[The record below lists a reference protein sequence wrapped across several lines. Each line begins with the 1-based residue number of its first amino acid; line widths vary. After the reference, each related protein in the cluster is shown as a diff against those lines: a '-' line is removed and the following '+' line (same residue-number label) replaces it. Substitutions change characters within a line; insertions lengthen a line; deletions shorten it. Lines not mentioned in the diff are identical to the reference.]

1 MAALAIPEIEAT
13 LTETVEFT
21 VLGEPVPWGVGRNP
35 KTGDRFVPNRQ
46 ARARGNV
53 MDAFYRNVEAR
64 GFVSKNEPIRVEYRF
79 FTARPGYHYGTGR
92 NAGIVKDRYRGAR
105 PTGRPD
111 LDNCCKL
118 VTDALTG
125 VAWVD
130 DDQVVEVTA
139 SKDYTEDQPRTE
151 IRIRFG

>member
-1 MAALAIPEIEAT
+1 MGALTLIPDPTLEA
-13 LTETVEFT
+13 VKFT

-53 MDAFYRNVEAR
+53 MDAYYRNVPAR
-64 GFVSKNEPIRVEYRF
+64 GLVPKNQPITVEYRF
-79 FTARPGYHYGTGR
+79 FTARPAYHYGSGR
-92 NAGIVKDRYRGAR
+92 NAGIVKDRYLSAR

-111 LDNCCKL
+111 LDNCAKL
-118 VTDALTG
+118 ATDALTG
-125 VAWVD
+125 VAWAD
-130 DDQVVEVTA
+130 DDQIVSLTA

-151 IRIRFG
+151 IRIFFT

>member
-1 MAALAIPEIEAT
+1 MAT
-13 LTETVEFT
+13 LMAQPHMEITGDTAEFT

-53 MDAFYRNVEAR
+53 MDAYYRNVPAR
-64 GFVSKNEPIRVEYRF
+64 GLIAKDRPVHVEYRF

-92 NAGIVKDRYRGAR
+92 NSGLVKDRYRFAR

-125 VAWVD
+125 CAWAD
-130 DDQVVEVTA
+130 DDQIVSLSA
-139 SKDYTEDQPRTE
+139 SKSYTEDQPRTE
-151 IRIRFG
+151 IVLRFI

>member
-1 MAALAIPEIEAT
+1 MASLMEQQPMIVNAF
-13 LTETVEFT
+13 EFT

-46 ARARGNV
+46 AKHRGDV
-53 MDAFYRNVEAR
+53 MDAYYRNVPAT
-64 GFVSKNEPIRVEYRF
+64 GLIPKDAPVSVEYVF
-79 FTARPGYHYGTGR
+79 HTARPKYHYGSGR
-92 NAGIVKDRYRGAR
+92 NAGIIKDRYANAH

-125 VAWVD
+125 VAWAD
-130 DDQVVEVTA
+130 DDQIVTLKA
-139 SKDYTEDQPRTE
+139 RKSYTEDAPRTE
-151 IRIRFG
+151 IRVRFI

>member
-1 MAALAIPEIEAT
+1 MAT
-13 LTETVEFT
+13 LTEPLIAPETWEARFT

-53 MDAFYRNVEAR
+53 MDAYVRQVPAR
-64 GFVSKNEPIRVEYRF
+64 GLLTKDESVRVTYRF
-79 FTARPGYHYGTGR
+79 YTARPAYHYGTGR
-92 NAGIVKDRYRGAR
+92 NAGIVKDRYLNAR

-125 VAWVD
+125 VCWAD
-130 DDQVVEVTA
+130 DDQIVSLTA
-139 SKDYTEDQPRTE
+139 SKEYTEDAPRIEVE
-151 IRIRFG
+151 IRS